1 MTDEKLAIEIAK
13 AVKAKGG
20 RAFFVGGKNRNYFIK
35 QMGYPAEKEDKDID
49 IEVYFLPKEI
59 LAQILS
65 QFGEI
70 DYVGKSFGVFKLKH
84 TNIDIALPRKEIQA
98 KILHNERTIILPKQD
113 IDEIE
118 EIKNMY
124 PDYKDY
130 KIKICPEE
138 SFGHKDF
145 LIVSDP
151 FMSFKEAAERRDF
164 TINAILMDA
173 LTGEIIDP
181 FGGVED
187 IKKKVIRATNPKAF
201 IEDPLRVYRAIQFAG
216 RFGFRIDEETK
227 SLCRQADT
235 TTLPKERVYMEME
248 KLLIKSP
255 RPSIGLRYMEEL
267 GILSQFPLLEEMVG
281 CPQDPDHHPEGS
293 VWEHTLMV
301 VDEAAKQKHK
311 SKDPISFMWAA
322 LLHDI
327 GKPQTTSLVQG
338 RITSYG
344 HDKVGGELAVEF
356 LKTLTDEKKLLSSV
370 RTLVENHMQPILFYR
385 AKDSIKDGA
394 FRRLA
399 LKVDLDELAL
409 LSLCDR
415 LGRKGVDKESELT
428 EWRWFVDKYKSMVCK
443 PSPII
448 TGKLL
453 ISLGYSPG
461 PMIGKIIKDCFEKQL
476 DGWGEKELVDYV
488 VQHYPLVAKSTS

>member
-1 MTDEKLAIEIAK
+1 MLLSNLIETIHK
-13 AVKAKGG
+13 KGG
-20 RAFFVGGKNRNYFIK
+20 RTFYVGGCVRNKIMKNLGHTVEETDIDLEVYGIPKEELGEILSSFGKVNFVGK
-35 QMGYPAEKEDKDID
+35 A
-49 IEVYFLPKEI
+49 
-59 LAQILS
+59 
-65 QFGEI
+65 
-70 DYVGKSFGVFKLKH
+70 FGVFKLSLPDMEKE
-84 TNIDIALPRKEIQA
+84 IDIALPRREILGR
-98 KILHNERTIILPKQD
+98 KIEKDKVIILPS
-113 IDEIE
+113 DEAVNIVRD
-118 EIKNMY
+118 MY
-124 PDYKDY
+124 PEYQ
-130 KIKICPEE
+130 IKICPNER
-138 SFGHKDF
+138 FGHKDF
-145 LIVSDP
+145 LIISDP
-151 FMSFKEAAERRDF
+151 YLSFIEGASRRDF

-187 IKKKVIRATNPKAF
+187 IKKKVIRATSPKAF

-227 SLCRQADT
+227 SLCRQT
-235 TTLPKERVYMEME
+235 NTSTLPKERIYKEVE

-267 GILSQFPLLEEMVG
+267 GILSKFPLLEEMVG

-370 RTLVENHMQPILFYR
+370 RTLVENHMKPILFYQVR
-385 AKDSIKDGA
+385 DSIKEGA

-399 LKVDLDELAL
+399 LKVDLDELSL

-488 VQHYPLVAKSTS
+488 LQHYPLAAKSTSFG